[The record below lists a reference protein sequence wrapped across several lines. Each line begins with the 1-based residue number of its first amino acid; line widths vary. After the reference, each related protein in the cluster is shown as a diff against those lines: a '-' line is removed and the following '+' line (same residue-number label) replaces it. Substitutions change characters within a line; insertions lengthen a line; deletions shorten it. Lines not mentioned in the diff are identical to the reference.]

1 MQLGQLADAVKIQST
16 RYWIIKNTKYQ
27 IQIHK
32 YISFFVAAGSP
43 GNAVA
48 RVQPGG
54 GGEAAED
61 DGGQPSYSQVFD
73 HDDDADG
80 DDDDDIYIMMQ
91 CVCVFV
97 CL

>member
-1 MQLGQLADAVKIQST
+1 MQNTDYSLLQLGQLADAVKIQST
-16 RYWIIKNTKYQ
+16 KYRMIKNTKYQ

-32 YISFFVAAGSP
+32 YRLFFVAAGSP

-73 HDDDADG
+73 YDH
-80 DDDDDIYIMMQ
+80 DDDDD
-91 CVCVFV
+91 
-97 CL
+97 

>member
-1 MQLGQLADAVKIQST
+1 M
-16 RYWIIKNTKYQ
+16 IKNTTYQ

-32 YISFFVAAGSP
+32 YRSFFVAAGSP

-61 DGGQPSYSQVFD
+61 DGGQPSYSQVFG
-73 HDDDADG
+73 HDDVDG
-80 DDDDDIYIMMQ
+80 GDIYHD
-91 CVCVFV
+91 CVCVCPEKLSFPTSE
-97 CL
+97 LSARGAK